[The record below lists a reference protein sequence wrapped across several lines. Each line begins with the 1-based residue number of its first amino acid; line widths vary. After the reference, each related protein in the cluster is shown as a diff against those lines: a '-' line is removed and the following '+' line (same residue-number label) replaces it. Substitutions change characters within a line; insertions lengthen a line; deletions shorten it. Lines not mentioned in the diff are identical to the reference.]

1 MLTLEQVYEA
11 IAFYLANRADI
22 DALAKETAAFEALP
36 QPLQAKDPNFYEKLI
51 KVKQQQGK

>member
-36 QPLQAKDPNFYEKLI
+36 QPLQAKDPNLYEKLM
-51 KVKQQQGK
+51 KAKQQ